1 MYKGTHFFLI
11 LPHIMQEICFPNCKI
26 NLGLR
31 ILRRREDGYHDIET
45 IFYPIPLRDEIEI
58 NTTDRD
64 GNTLTED
71 VLIMGGIPLPSDT
84 ESNLV
89 MKVLRMLREE
99 GYSIPPLSIRLEK
112 NIPSGAGLG
121 GGSSDAAFMMKMLNK
136 AFRLGMSDDEMEQ
149 RVGRLGADCAFFVRN
164 TPVIASG
171 IGNVFTPTGIDLR
184 GYWIWLAKPSD
195 FVSTKEAYQAVRPDD
210 TKQTAW
216 PQSNEDIR
224 WDELVNDFEVSV
236 FPGHPN
242 ISRLK
247 TMMQENG
254 AVYAAMS
261 GSGATVFGLFKE
273 KPRTAALP
281 EDVFSFVAQ
290 L

>member
-1 MYKGTHFFLI
+1 MR
-11 LPHIMQEICFPNCKI
+11 EICFPNCKI

-31 ILRRREDGYHDIET
+31 ILRRRDDGYHDIET
-45 IFYPIPLRDEIEI
+45 IFYPVPLRDEIEI
-58 NTTDRD
+58 NTTGKD
-64 GNTLTED
+64 GNPLTED
-71 VLIMGGIPLPSDT
+71 VLTMGGIPLPSDT

-99 GYSIPPLSIRLEK
+99 GRDIPPLSIRLEK

-136 AFRLGMSDDEMEQ
+136 VFSLNMSDDEMEE

-171 IGNVFTPTGIDLR
+171 IGNVFTPTSINLK

-210 TKQTAW
+210 TRRTAW
-216 PQSNEDIR
+216 PQSNGDIR
-224 WDELVNDFEVSV
+224 WEELVNDFEVSV

-247 TMMQENG
+247 TMMQEKG

-273 KPRTAALP
+273 KPRTAELP

>member
-1 MYKGTHFFLI
+1 
-11 LPHIMQEICFPNCKI
+11 
-26 NLGLR
+26 
-31 ILRRREDGYHDIET
+31 LRRRDDGYHDIET
-45 IFYPIPLRDEIEI
+45 IFYPVPLRDEIEI
-58 NTTDRD
+58 NTTGKD
-64 GNTLTED
+64 GNPLTED
-71 VLIMGGIPLPSDT
+71 VLTMGGIPLPSDT

-99 GYSIPPLSIRLEK
+99 GRDIPPLSIRLEK

-136 AFRLGMSDDEMEQ
+136 VFSLNMSDDEMEE

-171 IGNVFTPTGIDLR
+171 IGNVFTPTSINLK

-210 TKQTAW
+210 TRRTAW
-216 PQSNEDIR
+216 PQGNGDIR
-224 WDELVNDFEVSV
+224 WEELVNDFEVSV

-247 TMMQENG
+247 TMMQEKG

-273 KPRTAALP
+273 KPRTAELP

>member
-1 MYKGTHFFLI
+1 
-11 LPHIMQEICFPNCKI
+11 MQEICFPNCKI

-45 IFYPIPLRDEIEI
+45 IFYPIPLHDKIEI
-58 NTTDRD
+58 NTSDRD
-64 GNTLTED
+64 GNALTED
-71 VLIMGGIPLPSDT
+71 MLTMGGIPLPSDT

-89 MKVLRMLREE
+89 MKVLRMLRQE
-99 GYSIPPLSIRLEK
+99 GCDIPHLSIRLEK

-121 GGSSDAAFMMKMLNK
+121 GGSSDAAYMMKMLNG

-171 IGNVFTPTGIDLR
+171 IGNVFTPTGIDLS

-210 TKQTAW
+210 TRRTVW
-216 PQSNEDIR
+216 PQSNGEIR

-247 TMMQENG
+247 TMMLEHG
-254 AVYAAMS
+254 AAYAAMS

-273 KPRTAALP
+273 KPRTAELP

>member
-1 MYKGTHFFLI
+1 MR
-11 LPHIMQEICFPNCKI
+11 EICFPNCKI

-31 ILRRREDGYHDIET
+31 ILRRRDDGYHDIET
-45 IFYPIPLRDEIEI
+45 IFYPVPLRDEIEI
-58 NTTDRD
+58 NTTGKD
-64 GNTLTED
+64 GNPLTED
-71 VLIMGGIPLPSDT
+71 VLTTGGIPLPSDT

-89 MKVLRMLREE
+89 MKVVRMLREE
-99 GYSIPPLSIRLEK
+99 GRNIPPLNIRLEK

-136 AFRLGMSDDEMEQ
+136 AFCLGMSDDEMEE

-171 IGNVFTPTGIDLR
+171 IGNVFTPTGINLK
-184 GYWIWLAKPSD
+184 GYWIWLTKPSD

-210 TKQTAW
+210 TRRTAW
-216 PQSNEDIR
+216 PQSNGDIR
-224 WDELVNDFEVSV
+224 WEELVNDFEVSV

-247 TMMQENG
+247 TMMQEKG

-273 KPRTAALP
+273 KPRTAELP

>member
-1 MYKGTHFFLI
+1 
-11 LPHIMQEICFPNCKI
+11 MQEICFPNCKI

-45 IFYPIPLRDEIEI
+45 IFYPIPLHDKIEI
-58 NTTDRD
+58 NTSDRD
-64 GNTLTED
+64 GNALTED
-71 VLIMGGIPLPSDT
+71 VLTMDGIPLPSDT

-89 MKVLRMLREE
+89 MKVLRMLRQE
-99 GYSIPPLSIRLEK
+99 GCEIPRLSIRLEK

-121 GGSSDAAFMMKMLNK
+121 GGSSDAAYMMKMLNG

-171 IGNVFTPTGIDLR
+171 IGNVFTPTGIDLK

-195 FVSTKEAYQAVRPDD
+195 FVSTKEAYQSVRPDD
-210 TKQTAW
+210 TRRTAW
-216 PQSNEDIR
+216 PQSNGEIR
-224 WDELVNDFEVSV
+224 WEELVNDFEVSV

-247 TMMQENG
+247 AMMLENG

-273 KPRTAALP
+273 KPRTAELP

>member
-1 MYKGTHFFLI
+1 MR
-11 LPHIMQEICFPNCKI
+11 EICFPNCKI

-31 ILRRREDGYHDIET
+31 ILRRRDDGYHDIET
-45 IFYPIPLRDEIEI
+45 VFYPVPLRDEIEI
-58 NTTDRD
+58 NTTGKD
-64 GNTLTED
+64 GNPLTED
-71 VLIMGGIPLPSDT
+71 VLTTGGIPLPSDT

-89 MKVLRMLREE
+89 MKVVRMLREE
-99 GYSIPPLSIRLEK
+99 GRNIPPLNIRLEK

-136 AFRLGMSDDEMEQ
+136 AFCLGMSDDEMEE

-171 IGNVFTPTGIDLR
+171 IGNVFTPTGINLK
-184 GYWIWLAKPSD
+184 GYWIWLTKPSD

-210 TKQTAW
+210 TRRTAW
-216 PQSNEDIR
+216 PQSNGDIR
-224 WDELVNDFEVSV
+224 WEKLVNDFEVSV

-247 TMMQENG
+247 TMMQEKG

-273 KPRTAALP
+273 KPRTAELP

>member
-1 MYKGTHFFLI
+1 MRK
-11 LPHIMQEICFPNCKI
+11 ICFPNCKI

-58 NTTDRD
+58 NTTDKD
-64 GNTLTED
+64 GNPLTED
-71 VLIMGGIPLPSDT
+71 VLTMGGIPLPSDT

-89 MKVLRMLREE
+89 TKVVRMLREE
-99 GYSIPPLSIRLEK
+99 GYDIPHLNIRLQK

-121 GGSSDAAFMMKMLNK
+121 GGSSDAAFMMKMLNET
-136 AFRLGMSDDEMEQ
+136 FSLNLSDDDMEK
-149 RVGRLGADCAFFVRN
+149 RVGKLGADCAFFVRN

-171 IGNVFTPTGIDLR
+171 IGNVFTPTGIDLK

-195 FVSTKEAYQAVRPDD
+195 FVSTKEAYQSVRPDD
-210 TKQTAW
+210 SKRAAW
-216 PQSNEDIR
+216 PQRNDDIR
-224 WDELVNDFEVSV
+224 WEELVNDFEVSV

-242 ISRLK
+242 IARLK
-247 TMMQENG
+247 AMMQEKG

-273 KPRTAALP
+273 KPRTVELSG
-281 EDVFSFVAQ
+281 DVFSFVTQ

>member
-1 MYKGTHFFLI
+1 MRK
-11 LPHIMQEICFPNCKI
+11 ICSPNCKI

-58 NTTDRD
+58 NTDD
-64 GNTLTED
+64 CEGNALTED
-71 VLIMGGIPLPSDT
+71 VLTMGGIPLPSDT

-89 MKVLRMLREE
+89 MKVLRMLRQE
-99 GYSIPPLSIRLEK
+99 GYDIPPLSIRLEK

-121 GGSSDAAFMMKMLNK
+121 GGSSDAAFMMKMLNE

-195 FVSTKEAYQAVRPDD
+195 FVSTKEAYQAVRPDY
-210 TKQTAW
+210 TRQTAW
-216 PQSNEDIR
+216 PQSNDEIR

-273 KPRTAALP
+273 KPRTAQLP

>member
-1 MYKGTHFFLI
+1 MRK
-11 LPHIMQEICFPNCKI
+11 ICFPNCKI
-26 NLGLR
+26 NFGLR

-58 NTTDRD
+58 NTTDKD
-64 GNTLTED
+64 GNPLTED
-71 VLIMGGIPLPSDT
+71 VLTMGGIPLPSDT

-89 MKVLRMLREE
+89 TKVVRMLREE
-99 GYSIPPLSIRLEK
+99 GYDIPHLNIRLQK

-121 GGSSDAAFMMKMLNK
+121 GGSSDAAFMMKMLNET
-136 AFRLGMSDDEMEQ
+136 FSLNLSDDDMEK
-149 RVGRLGADCAFFVRN
+149 RVGKLAADCAFFVRN

-171 IGNVFTPTGIDLR
+171 IGNVFTPTGIDLK

-195 FVSTKEAYQAVRPDD
+195 FVSTKEAYQSVRPDD
-210 TKQTAW
+210 TKHTAW
-216 PQSNEDIR
+216 PQKNEDIR
-224 WDELVNDFEVSV
+224 WEELVNDFEVSV

-242 ISRLK
+242 IARLK
-247 TMMQENG
+247 AMMQEKG

-273 KPRTAALP
+273 KPRTVKLP
-281 EDVFSFVAQ
+281 GDVFSFVAQ

>member
-1 MYKGTHFFLI
+1 
-11 LPHIMQEICFPNCKI
+11 
-26 NLGLR
+26 
-31 ILRRREDGYHDIET
+31 
-45 IFYPIPLRDEIEI
+45 
-58 NTTDRD
+58 
-64 GNTLTED
+64 
-71 VLIMGGIPLPSDT
+71 
-84 ESNLV
+84 
-89 MKVLRMLREE
+89 MKVVRMLREE
-99 GYSIPPLSIRLEK
+99 GRNIPPLNIRLEK

-136 AFRLGMSDDEMEQ
+136 AFCLGMSDDEMEE

-171 IGNVFTPTGIDLR
+171 IGNVFTPTGINLK
-184 GYWIWLAKPSD
+184 GYWIWLTKPSD

-210 TKQTAW
+210 TRRTAW
-216 PQSNEDIR
+216 PQSNGDIR
-224 WDELVNDFEVSV
+224 WEELVNDFEVSV

-247 TMMQENG
+247 TMMQEKG

-273 KPRTAALP
+273 KPRTAELP

>member
-1 MYKGTHFFLI
+1 MR
-11 LPHIMQEICFPNCKI
+11 EICFPNCKI

-31 ILRRREDGYHDIET
+31 ILRRRDDGYHDIET
-45 IFYPIPLRDEIEI
+45 IFYPVPLRDEIEI
-58 NTTDRD
+58 NTTGKD
-64 GNTLTED
+64 GNPLTED
-71 VLIMGGIPLPSDT
+71 VLTMGGIPLPSDT

-99 GYSIPPLSIRLEK
+99 GRDIPPLSIRLEK

-136 AFRLGMSDDEMEQ
+136 VFSLNMSDDEMEE

-171 IGNVFTPTGIDLR
+171 IGNVFTPTSINLK

-210 TKQTAW
+210 TRRTAW
-216 PQSNEDIR
+216 PQGNGDIR
-224 WDELVNDFEVSV
+224 WEELVNDFEVSV

-247 TMMQENG
+247 TMMQEKG

-273 KPRTAALP
+273 KPRTAELP

>member
-1 MYKGTHFFLI
+1 MRK
-11 LPHIMQEICFPNCKI
+11 ICFPNCKI

-45 IFYPIPLRDEIEI
+45 IFYPIPLSDEIEI
-58 NTTDRD
+58 NTTDKD
-64 GNTLTED
+64 GNPLTED
-71 VLIMGGIPLPSDT
+71 VLTMGGIPLPSDT

-89 MKVLRMLREE
+89 TKVVRMLREE
-99 GYSIPPLSIRLEK
+99 GYDIPHLNIRLQK

-121 GGSSDAAFMMKMLNK
+121 GGSSDAAFMMKMLNET
-136 AFRLGMSDDEMEQ
+136 FSLNMSDDEKEKC
-149 RVGRLGADCAFFVRN
+149 VGKLGADCAFFVRN

-171 IGNVFTPTGIDLR
+171 IGNIFTPTGIDLK

-195 FVSTKEAYQAVRPDD
+195 FVSTKEAYQSVRPDD
-210 TKQTAW
+210 TKRTEW
-216 PQSNEDIR
+216 PQKNEDIR
-224 WDELVNDFEVSV
+224 WEELVNDFEVSV

-242 ISRLK
+242 IARLK
-247 TMMQENG
+247 AMMQEKG

-273 KPRTAALP
+273 KPRTVELP
-281 EDVFSFVAQ
+281 GDVFSFVAQ

>member
-1 MYKGTHFFLI
+1 MRK
-11 LPHIMQEICFPNCKI
+11 ICFPNCKI
-26 NLGLR
+26 NFGLR

-58 NTTDRD
+58 NTTDKD
-64 GNTLTED
+64 GNPLTED
-71 VLIMGGIPLPSDT
+71 VLTMGGIPLPSDT

-89 MKVLRMLREE
+89 TKVVRMLREE
-99 GYSIPPLSIRLEK
+99 GYDIPHLNIRLQK

-121 GGSSDAAFMMKMLNK
+121 GGSSDAAFMMKMLNET
-136 AFRLGMSDDEMEQ
+136 FSLNLSDDDMEK
-149 RVGRLGADCAFFVRN
+149 RVGKLGADCAFFVRN

-171 IGNVFTPTGIDLR
+171 IGNIFTPTGIDLK

-195 FVSTKEAYQAVRPDD
+195 FVSTKEAYQSVRPDD
-210 TKQTAW
+210 TKRTAW
-216 PQSNEDIR
+216 PQKNEDIR
-224 WDELVNDFEVSV
+224 WEELVNDFEVSV

-242 ISRLK
+242 IARLK
-247 TMMQENG
+247 AMMQEKG

-273 KPRTAALP
+273 KPRTVELP
-281 EDVFSFVAQ
+281 GDVFSFVAQ

>member
-1 MYKGTHFFLI
+1 MR
-11 LPHIMQEICFPNCKI
+11 EICFPNCKI

-31 ILRRREDGYHDIET
+31 ILRRRDDGYHDIET
-45 IFYPIPLRDEIEI
+45 IFYPVPLRDEIEI
-58 NTTDRD
+58 NTTGKD
-64 GNTLTED
+64 GNPLTED
-71 VLIMGGIPLPSDT
+71 VLTTSGISLPSDT

-99 GYSIPPLSIRLEK
+99 GRDIPPLSIRLEK

-136 AFRLGMSDDEMEQ
+136 VFSLNMSDDEMEE

-171 IGNVFTPTGIDLR
+171 IGNVFTPTSINLK

-210 TKQTAW
+210 TRRTAW
-216 PQSNEDIR
+216 PQSNGDIR
-224 WDELVNDFEVSV
+224 WEELVNDFEVSV

-247 TMMQENG
+247 TMMQEKG

-273 KPRTAALP
+273 KPRTAELP